1 MALLA
6 VLRPLGQTWTGLAI
20 AIFLI
25 ALGAWPL
32 GDAITFQ
39 AFLVSAAVLGFA
51 GGLLWSASAGVKL
64 VARAAEASAFV
75 MALWILTPLF
85 LIVPFLLLTPGL
97 SYLDAVFEA
106 YSALTTTGAILIEPE
121 NVPDSL
127 IFWRCLLG
135 FFGGYLTLLTAAG
148 ILAAFDKAGLEL
160 RKSFLLTVDRDNIF
174 SNLHVAA
181 LRIGILYAGFA
192 AVTCL
197 LLVSLGVPAFEAICL
212 GLSAI
217 STSGYEVSSG
227 PLNQLLGNWSIAVL
241 ALACFLGATN
251 IAYIRA
257 IVIQREIPADTDVL
271 AMLVMVLGL
280 ALLFLIGTEGS
291 AGPLTLIADSIF
303 IVSTSGYTVDNAAGH
318 VPLAAVLAAII
329 GGAATSTAGGLKIS
343 RLVILSKSALVE
355 LARMAHPS
363 GVVSVKH
370 RGRSTDNTAM
380 LALWATVLGY
390 IGLIAIAVVAY
401 ALAGEPFEAAWSAAA
416 TAISNSGPLHDQL
429 SPSHVWSDLSAAS
442 KTITIILMVLGRLE
456 VLAGLAAIA
465 ALFRRF

>member
-1 MALLA
+1 M
-6 VLRPLGQTWTGLAI
+6 GQTWTGLAI
-20 AIFLI
+20 AIFLV
-25 ALGAWPL
+25 ALGALPI
-32 GDAITFQ
+32 GDRLAFQ
-39 AFLVSAAVLGFA
+39 AFLTTSAVLGFA
-51 GGLLWSASAGVKL
+51 GGLLWSASTGVKL

-85 LIVPFLLLTPGL
+85 LIVPFLLLAPGL
-97 SYLDAVFEA
+97 SYLEAVFEA
-106 YSALTTTGAILIEPE
+106 YSALTTTGAILIAPE
-121 NVPDSL
+121 NIPDTL

-135 FFGGYLTLLTAAG
+135 FLGGYLTLLTAAG
-148 ILAAFDKAGLEL
+148 ILAAFDRAGLEL
-160 RKSFLLTVDRDNIF
+160 RKSYLLTADRDNIF

-181 LRIGILYAGFA
+181 WRIGILYSGFA

-197 LLVSLGVPAFEAICL
+197 LLMAMSVPAFEAICL

-227 PLNQLLGNWSIAVL
+227 PLNHLLGNWAIAIL

-251 IAYIRA
+251 IAFIRA
-257 IVIQREIPADTDVL
+257 IVVERELPAETDVL
-271 AMLVMVLGL
+271 AMILMVLGL
-280 ALLFLIGTEGS
+280 AVLFLIGTGGQT
-291 AGPLTLIADSIF
+291 GPLTLIADSVF

-370 RGRSTDNTAM
+370 RGRTADNTAM

-390 IGLIAIAVVAY
+390 IGLIAIAVVAF

-416 TAISNSGPLHDQL
+416 TSLSNSGPLHDQL
-429 SPSHVWSDLSAAS
+429 SPSHLWSDLSPVS
-442 KTITIILMVLGRLE
+442 KTITIFLMVLGRLE